1 MNYNVAQFLQEPTGS
16 VRQYKVQEESIDL
29 GDVKTKCLEG
39 WLKLTRTDRGIRVMG
54 RLAMDV
60 STQCSRCLEE
70 FDAPL
75 ETEITEECLEK
86 DLLKGVLDS
95 LSQLTRFVNTLE
107 GHGGNFRELLK
118 NGKDGHF
125 PQYMVRVK
133 VGNAEE
139 ITYFSD
145 EKSLMSF
152 CQNNRDLRLLNED
165 LTEEEIEAYRETFEG
180 VQRRFNKIFSYR

>member
-75 ETEITEECLEK
+75 ETEITEEYYPTVVPKTGPDTSGSVIEEEAFLI
-86 DLLKGVLDS
+86 GMTNVLD
-95 LSQLTRFVNTLE
+95 TREAIRQNVVSILPMKPLCKRECVGICPQCGVNSNDVQCHCDVTSIDSRWDRLL
-107 GHGGNFRELLK
+107 ELL
-118 NGKDGHF
+118 
-125 PQYMVRVK
+125 P
-133 VGNAEE
+133 
-139 ITYFSD
+139 S
-145 EKSLMSF
+145 
-152 CQNNRDLRLLNED
+152 
-165 LTEEEIEAYRETFEG
+165 TEQG
-180 VQRRFNKIFSYR
+180 S